1 MIGSDSYNGQ
11 YRLCILLNCI
21 GIRRPSVF
29 LIGCCEMAALI
40 CWISCK
46 QRLMGDMRLVNVPL
60 ERKTNVFP
68 QRSSLHSTRL
78 GLRHTHE
85 LEDRN
90 HDKAALYSWG
100 HPNIRDTSTAG
111 ILRGER
117 GRTNAGPTY
126 DTTRCIHGTP
136 RHPLEQTQYVRRPS
150 HEHFTTLLLLRSLAI
165 VVRAPR
171 DETGLERLPNL
182 PLHPWILNDMG
193 PVMPRP
199 LIRLE

>member
-1 MIGSDSYNGQ
+1 VLCIRDPVLTEPSSISPSVMIGSDSFNGQ

-90 HDKAALYSWG
+90 HDKAALYSFLLFSPATYSCIACPWG
-100 HPNIRDTSTAG
+100 TSSSRSLKAGYVLHARNISMSDTA
-111 ILRGER
+111 L
-117 GRTNAGPTY
+117 TNA
-126 DTTRCIHGTP
+126 
-136 RHPLEQTQYVRRPS
+136 L
-150 HEHFTTLLLLRSLAI
+150 
-165 VVRAPR
+165 
-171 DETGLERLPNL
+171 
-182 PLHPWILNDMG
+182 
-193 PVMPRP
+193 
-199 LIRLE
+199 